1 VHARAVKPLLGT
13 ALALALAG
21 SAGAIESINGTYEGK
36 LRCSENSAGT
46 LAKTKQ
52 DLELRIIGDAGIFNV
67 GVFAGGQPY
76 ALKAEGPI
84 VEQTAKP
91 DRATIAGIDCD
102 YQDVE
107 SRGLAIHAEIAIKP
121 GSEKGTIKGTILRQS
136 GTEGRSI
143 ELCTFTAKRTS
154 TALPVVSACPP

>member
-1 VHARAVKPLLGT
+1 VRVVLAT
-13 ALALALAG
+13 ALVLALAG
-21 SAGAIESINGTYEGK
+21 PAGAIDSINGTYTGK
-36 LRCSENSAGT
+36 LRCSENAAGT
-46 LAKTKQ
+46 VAKTKQ

-67 GVFAGGQPY
+67 GVFAAGQPY

-102 YQDVE
+102 YQDIEVT
-107 SRGLAIHAEIAIKP
+107 GLAIHAEIAIKP
-121 GSEKGTIKGTILRQS
+121 GSEKGTMKGTILRQS
-136 GTEGRSI
+136 GTEGRGI

-154 TALPVVSACPP
+154 AALPVVSACPP

>member
-1 VHARAVKPLLGT
+1 MKLLLAT
-13 ALALALAG
+13 AFVLALAG
-21 SAGAIESINGTYEGK
+21 PAGAIESISGTYAGK
-36 LRCSENSAGT
+36 LRCAENSAGT

-52 DLELRIIGDAGIFNV
+52 DLELRIIGDAGVFNM
-67 GVFAGGQPY
+67 GVFAAGQPY

-102 YQDVE
+102 FQDIE
-107 SRGLAIHAEIAIKP
+107 QTGLAIHAEIAIKL
-121 GSEKGTIKGTILRQS
+121 GSEKGTMKGTILRQS
-136 GTEGRSI
+136 GTEGRNI